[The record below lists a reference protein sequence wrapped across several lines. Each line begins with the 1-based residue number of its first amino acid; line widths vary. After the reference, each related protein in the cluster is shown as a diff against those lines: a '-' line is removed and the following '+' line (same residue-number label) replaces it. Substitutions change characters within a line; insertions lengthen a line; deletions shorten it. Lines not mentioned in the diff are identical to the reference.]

1 MATKIF
7 DKDTILDL
15 TVNFVPLG
23 ILAVFIGIF
32 VFADPWGFDLRAS
45 LPMYLIMFSMVI
57 SLGILTY
64 ISGKAIA
71 GDEKKAEVYSQ
82 GQAFLDGA
90 EPIDPHGHG
99 ENSEETDE
107 HESKTDPENEEH

>member
-23 ILAVFIGIF
+23 IMAVFIGIF
-32 VFADPWGFDLRAS
+32 ALADPWGFDARAS
-45 LPMYLIMFSMVI
+45 IPMYIIMFSMVI
-57 SLGILTY
+57 ALGVLTY

-71 GDEKKAEVYSQ
+71 GDEKRAEVYSQ

-99 ENSEETDE
+99 ESERTEE
-107 HESKTDPENEEH
+107 HNSKTDSKTSEH